1 MAAPSVQA
9 SFLKSSSNHLLEK
22 NEKSA
27 QALFFVRF
35 SSIVI
40 QCYPCDLL
48 SVLVNAVLSLM
59 LENVVRAFLFIFVLV
74 ALCMIAVAMLGF
86 GEVIDDFLT
95 TQIPTRY
102 QILANSDAYIRLLSY
117 GLVILSVPVL
127 FYVIIRISGVRES
140 RRERIEREKQAI
152 QNLNK
157 YQQAFRQRMKKY

>member
-1 MAAPSVQA
+1 
-9 SFLKSSSNHLLEK
+9 
-22 NEKSA
+22 
-27 QALFFVRF
+27 
-35 SSIVI
+35 
-40 QCYPCDLL
+40 
-48 SVLVNAVLSLM
+48 M

-102 QILANSDAYIRLLSY
+102 QILANSDAYIRLLLY